1 MMETITPYHGAQRVG
16 RADALVFFRMF
27 VIVYVAHV
35 FASPIRLCNR

>member
-1 MMETITPYHGAQRVG
+1 MMETITPITVRKGVG